1 MKDVTL
7 ASDFDFGEVASNDIT
22 VDAPVTDHDEFEF
35 DFVCCVE

>member
-1 MKDVTL
+1 MKVVNL
-7 ASDFDFGEVASNDIT
+7 ASDFDFVKVASSDIT